1 MDAAIQQFSMRG
13 GKYKNWT
20 FKNRGDMYSS
30 CQDKIIL
37 PNDNLSVFDQ
47 EVLGRT
53 ISTLLLCNF
62 VLTLIVSLVS
72 FIKFSIRESRN
83 FGFLCDWT
91 MNCNPWTPPWRQT
104 PLNTIYPSCSL
115 VRRTLKHV
123 SLISCEYS
131 CNNMLLRVESSPIWN
146 KIIMQDDLWMAF
158 SIE

>member
-83 FGFLCDWT
+83 FGFLCD
-91 MNCNPWTPPWRQT
+91 
-104 PLNTIYPSCSL
+104 
-115 VRRTLKHV
+115 
-123 SLISCEYS
+123 
-131 CNNMLLRVESSPIWN
+131 
-146 KIIMQDDLWMAF
+146 
-158 SIE
+158 